1 VLPGVCCVCGVRD
14 TTSGAPEAR
23 FGAQTRANI
32 RSCYTTIMSKEQLRA
47 LRALAANVRKYTP
60 RIEKK
65 LRKAGLKAD
74 PAVVF
79 SVAMYYD
86 CLNRLA
92 KEE

>member
-1 VLPGVCCVCGVRD
+1 
-14 TTSGAPEAR
+14 
-23 FGAQTRANI
+23 
-32 RSCYTTIMSKEQLRA
+32 MSKETYRA
-47 LRALAANVRKYTP
+47 LLALARSYRKNRP

-65 LRKAGLKAD
+65 LRKAGVKAD

-92 KEE
+92 KE

>member
-1 VLPGVCCVCGVRD
+1 
-14 TTSGAPEAR
+14 
-23 FGAQTRANI
+23 
-32 RSCYTTIMSKEQLRA
+32 MSKEQMRA
-47 LRALAANVRKYTP
+47 LRELAASVRKNTP

-65 LRKAGLKAD
+65 LRKAGMKAD
-74 PAVVF
+74 RVLVF

>member
-1 VLPGVCCVCGVRD
+1 
-14 TTSGAPEAR
+14 
-23 FGAQTRANI
+23 
-32 RSCYTTIMSKEQLRA
+32 MSKETRLA
-47 LRALAANVRKYTP
+47 LLALARSYSRNKP

-74 PAVVF
+74 SAVVF

-92 KEE
+92 KE

>member
-1 VLPGVCCVCGVRD
+1 
-14 TTSGAPEAR
+14 
-23 FGAQTRANI
+23 
-32 RSCYTTIMSKEQLRA
+32 MSQEKLRA
-47 LRALAANVRKYTP
+47 LRALAANVRKFTP
-60 RIEKK
+60 RIENK

>member
-1 VLPGVCCVCGVRD
+1 V
-14 TTSGAPEAR
+14 
-23 FGAQTRANI
+23 
-32 RSCYTTIMSKEQLRA
+32 SKEQLRA
-47 LRALAANVRKYTP
+47 LRVLAANVRKFTP

-65 LRKAGLKAD
+65 LRKAGLKAN

-86 CLNRLA
+86 CLSRLA

>member
-1 VLPGVCCVCGVRD
+1 
-14 TTSGAPEAR
+14 
-23 FGAQTRANI
+23 
-32 RSCYTTIMSKEQLRA
+32 MSKESRRA
-47 LRALAANVRKYTP
+47 LLALARSYRKNKP

-79 SVAMYYD
+79 SVATYYE

-92 KEE
+92 KE

>member
-1 VLPGVCCVCGVRD
+1 
-14 TTSGAPEAR
+14 
-23 FGAQTRANI
+23 
-32 RSCYTTIMSKEQLRA
+32 MSKQQLRA
-47 LRALAANVRKYTP
+47 LRALAVNLRKFTP

-92 KEE
+92 EEE

>member
-1 VLPGVCCVCGVRD
+1 MSRD
-14 TTSGAPEAR
+14 
-23 FGAQTRANI
+23 Q
-32 RSCYTTIMSKEQLRA
+32 MRA
-47 LRALAANVRKYTP
+47 LKALAASVRKNKP

-74 PAVVF
+74 RAVVF

-92 KEE
+92 KE

>member
-1 VLPGVCCVCGVRD
+1 MSLRYAFTGANSQTQRRATTCYNVL
-14 TTSGAPEAR
+14 
-23 FGAQTRANI
+23 
-32 RSCYTTIMSKEQLRA
+32 MSKKQLRA
-47 LRALAANVRKYTP
+47 LRALAANVRKNTP

-65 LRKAGLKAD
+65 LLKAGLKAD

>member
-1 VLPGVCCVCGVRD
+1 
-14 TTSGAPEAR
+14 
-23 FGAQTRANI
+23 
-32 RSCYTTIMSKEQLRA
+32 MSKEQLRA

-60 RIEKK
+60 RIEKN

-74 PAVVF
+74 PSVVF

>member
-1 VLPGVCCVCGVRD
+1 MR
-14 TTSGAPEAR
+14 
-23 FGAQTRANI
+23 
-32 RSCYTTIMSKEQLRA
+32 KEQLRA
-47 LRALAANVRKYTP
+47 LRDLAANVRKYRP

-65 LRKAGLKAD
+65 LRKAGLKAH
-74 PAVVF
+74 PAAVF

>member
-1 VLPGVCCVCGVRD
+1 MASVA
-14 TTSGAPEAR
+14 SKAH
-23 FGAQTRANI
+23 FGGGSLANTQAW
-32 RSCYTTIMSKEQLRA
+32 YNVVMSKKQIRA
-47 LRALAANVRKYTP
+47 LRALAANVRKNTP

>member
-1 VLPGVCCVCGVRD
+1 M
-14 TTSGAPEAR
+14 T
-23 FGAQTRANI
+23 
-32 RSCYTTIMSKEQLRA
+32 KEQLLA

-60 RIEKK
+60 RIEKN
-65 LRKAGLKAD
+65 LRNAGLKAD
-74 PAVVF
+74 PSVVF

>member
-1 VLPGVCCVCGVRD
+1 
-14 TTSGAPEAR
+14 
-23 FGAQTRANI
+23 
-32 RSCYTTIMSKEQLRA
+32 MSKETYRA
-47 LRALAANVRKYTP
+47 LLALARSYHKNKP

-79 SVAMYYD
+79 TVAIYHD

-92 KEE
+92 EE